1 MDKDTIQ
8 KQIKSLQQTNNEYN
22 QNLLILT
29 TKKLEIEKD
38 ILSLKNKIQAD
49 EDINMTLEKVI
60 QIFTQ
65 AATVSRDN
73 ARQHFE
79 RIVTDALQFV
89 SQSTDYEFVIKELP
103 GRAKASYEFYIKS
116 TVNGVECLQK
126 PEDANGGGFIDII
139 SLALKYAYL
148 EIFNDP
154 EIACST
160 LLYDEPGKMISEQMS
175 IKFAEYIK
183 FLGSNGGN
191 YGRQTIMVT
200 HNDNLA
206 NVADKTIMV
215 AKDAS
220 GVSKCHIMTP
230 DVDFWDSLKGMEDIN
245 YDVGI

>member
-1 MDKDTIQ
+1 MSKDTIQ
-8 KQIKSLQQTNNEYN
+8 QQLEVLRKAGAEYS
-22 QNLLILT
+22 QNLLILK
-29 TKKLEIEKD
+29 TKKAEIEKD
-38 ILSLKNKIQAD
+38 IQSLKSKTKAI
-49 EDINMTLEKVI
+49 EDMNMTLEKVI

-79 RIVTDALQFV
+79 KIVTDALQFV
-89 SQSTDYEFVIKELP
+89 SQSMDYQFVIQELT

-126 PEDANGGGFIDII
+126 PEDANGGGFVDII
-139 SLALKYAYL
+139 SLASKYAYL
-148 EIFNDP
+148 EIFDDP
-154 EIACST
+154 KIMCST

-183 FLGSNGGN
+183 FLGSH

-215 AKDAS
+215 AKDAN
-220 GVSKCHIMTP
+220 GVSQCHVMTP
-230 DVDFWDSLKGMEDIN
+230 NANFWNLLGELEEVDHATIN
-245 YDVGI
+245 

>member
-1 MDKDTIQ
+1 MSKDTIQ
-8 KQIKSLQQTNNEYN
+8 QQLEVLRKAGAEYS
-22 QNLLILT
+22 QNLLILK
-29 TKKLEIEKD
+29 TKKAEIEKD
-38 ILSLKNKIQAD
+38 IQSLKSKTKAI
-49 EDINMTLEKVI
+49 EDMNMTLEKVI

-79 RIVTDALQFV
+79 KIVTDALQFV
-89 SQSTDYEFVIKELP
+89 SQSTDYQFVIQELT

-126 PEDANGGGFIDII
+126 PEDANGGGFVDII
-139 SLALKYAYL
+139 SLASKYAYL
-148 EIFNDP
+148 EIFDDP
-154 EIACST
+154 KIMCST

-183 FLGSNGGN
+183 FLGSH

-215 AKDAS
+215 TKDTN
-220 GVSKCHIMTP
+220 GVSQCHMVTP
-230 DVDFWDSLKGMEDIN
+230 DANFWTLLGEIEEIDNAIN
-245 YDVGI
+245 T